1 MQTHRQDREKKKNLL
16 FTLKEEN
23 LKKIKNKNIPPEE
36 TQKQRK
42 VQSKHE
48 GKQSEKT
55 SETKRSWAYIYTKA
69 H

>member
-1 MQTHRQDREKKKNLL
+1 MQTHRQDREKKNNLL

-42 VQSKHE
+42 VQSEHE

-55 SETKRSWAYIYTKA
+55 SETKRS
-69 H
+69 